1 MIISADVLQ
10 AAARAVMGD
19 KELAMTLEITTKDGV
34 PFVSRPKRTV
44 VGDHS
49 SVDTPSEPATLHTH
63 SVWNYRDQVCFV
75 GWPSGEDMRWI
86 LGEARSGHFA
96 VHVCTAVEGSYV
108 ITANPAI
115 ALVEFDHERVA
126 DIVYRVFSSTHG
138 RRCGRGA
145 RESVFP
151 DARYFQTLVRS
162 LAEPTPC
169 VHYAG
174 RERVCEWKQTDARA
188 WRQFSDELLRVSGT
202 RLPFESAF
210 VPHVLVGRD
219 GAKYTHTKFWGDKD
233 KHVRRIVEP
242 DAPDAYVE
250 VVADVKSVRI
260 LRCLYSAAPTA
271 PTVPTAPTAPITG
284 SKRRR
289 RGARSRGSRRTGTT
303 RA

>member
-1 MIISADVLQ
+1 MIISADVLR

-63 SVWNYRDQVCFV
+63 SVWNYRDQICFV

-96 VHVCTAVEGSYV
+96 VHVCTAIEGSYV

-115 ALVEFDHERVA
+115 AEIEFDHERVA

-145 RESVFP
+145 HKSVFP

-174 RERVCEWKQTDARA
+174 HERVCEWKKSDASA
-188 WRQFSDELLRVSGT
+188 WRTFSDELLRVSGT

-219 GAKYTHTKFWGDKD
+219 GATYTHNKFWGDKD

-250 VVADVKSVRI
+250 VVADVKPVRI
-260 LRCLYSAAPTA
+260 LRCLYSPPNAPPASPASQAPT
-271 PTVPTAPTAPITG
+271 ITG
-284 SKRRR
+284 SKRPRR
-289 RGARSRGSRRTGTT
+289 SARSRGSRRTGTR

>member
-1 MIISADVLQ
+1 
-10 AAARAVMGD
+10 
-19 KELAMTLEITTKDGV
+19 
-34 PFVSRPKRTV
+34 
-44 VGDHS
+44 
-49 SVDTPSEPATLHTH
+49 
-63 SVWNYRDQVCFV
+63 
-75 GWPSGEDMRWI
+75 MRWI

-115 ALVEFDHERVA
+115 AEIEFDHERVA

-174 RERVCEWKQTDARA
+174 RERACEWKQADARA
-188 WRQFSDELLRVSGT
+188 WRQFSDEIFRVSGT

-219 GAKYTHTKFWGDKD
+219 GAKYTYTKFWGDKD

-250 VVADVKSVRI
+250 VVADVKPVRI
-260 LRCLYSAAPTA
+260 LRCLYSAAPKA
-271 PTVPTAPTAPITG
+271 PKAPKAPTAG

-289 RGARSRGSRRTGTT
+289 RGVRSGGSRRTGTR

>member
-1 MIISADVLQ
+1 MIISGEVLQ

-19 KELAMTLEITTKDGV
+19 KELAMTLEITTKDGM
-34 PFVSRPKRTV
+34 PFVTRPKRTV
-44 VGDHS
+44 VGGHS

-115 ALVEFDHERVA
+115 ALIEFDRERVE

-151 DARYFQTLVRS
+151 DARYFQKLVRS
-162 LAEPTPC
+162 LAKTKPC
-169 VHYAG
+169 LHYAG
-174 RERVCEWKQTDARA
+174 HKRTCEWKQSDARA
-188 WRQFSDELLRVSGT
+188 WRDFSDELHRVSGT

-219 GAKYTHTKFWGDKD
+219 GAKYTHTRFWGDKD

-242 DAPDAYVE
+242 DARDAYVE
-250 VVADVKSVRI
+250 VVADAKPVRI
-260 LRCLYSAAPTA
+260 HRCLYGLS
-271 PTVPTAPTAPITG
+271 V
-284 SKRRR
+284 SKQRRKN
-289 RGARSRGSRRTGTT
+289 ARSGGSRRTETT